1 MAVLSILEW
10 GVYGFFAYSSMLMLI
25 ISTIKEIPMTKSL
38 SIARCIYLIPGII
51 CSFIIAVSGDKII
64 FNTLTTTSLNTTEV
78 WVENNVLTLQ
88 DPVWL
93 LVHMMIGIVL
103 VVYVITQVLVLFTKY
118 DEADRAYQ

>member
-1 MAVLSILEW
+1 MAILSILEW

-64 FNTLTTTSLNTTEV
+64 FPTLTTTSLNTTEV
-78 WVENNVLTLQ
+78 WVEQNILSLQ

-93 LVHMMIGIVL
+93 TVHMLIGIVL
-103 VVYVITQVLVLFTKY
+103 VVYVITQILVLFTKY
-118 DEADRAYQ
+118 DEATRA